1 MTGSFDLRIDETL
14 LAIEE
19 AIDDAG
25 VDIDYDTIGGI
36 LTLVF
41 PNDSKVILNRQS
53 ATSQLWVAAKS
64 GGFHL
69 DWRDGQWF
77 CEGEGESLAELLN
90 RVCTEQLGEA
100 VALDLADLDLP

>member
-1 MTGSFDLRIDETL
+1 MTSSFDLRIDETL

-19 AIDDAG
+19 AIDDSG
-25 VDIDYDTIGGI
+25 VDIDYDTISGI

-53 ATSQLWVAAKS
+53 ATNQLWIAAKS

-69 DWRDGQWF
+69 DWQDNGWF
-77 CEGEGESLAELLN
+77 CVGEQATLNQLLS
-90 RVCTEQLGEA
+90 RVCTEQLKEN
-100 VALDLADLDLP
+100 VTFELP